1 MKIIMKN
8 LASIVVISAFS
19 CILGCSS
26 VGVPP
31 VQSQSYAALGHERVF
46 EVDFHL
52 VWKALEETMH
62 KVKIIDRDPSE
73 VDSGELKRLTRR
85 RMETD
90 WAYTQSRDKYQEYK
104 INGSPR
110 KTYLMARIK
119 YKIEAKKILGGIQVV
134 VNTVEEIERLKD
146 DGSSAGWSSSSA
158 PDPSRANEVLDQL
171 QQALLAA
178 HS

>member
-1 MKIIMKN
+1 MKSLTALGVMVA
-8 LASIVVISAFS
+8 LVYAS
-19 CILGCSS
+19 GCSS

-31 VQSQSYAALGHERVF
+31 VQSQAYAALGHERVF
-46 EVDFHL
+46 ESEFHL
-52 VWKALEETMH
+52 VWKALEEAMH
-62 KVKIIDRDPSE
+62 KVKVVDRDPSE

-85 RMETD
+85 TMETD

-104 INGSPR
+104 VNGSPR

-134 VNTVEEIERLKD
+134 VNTVEEIEQLKE
-146 DGSSAGWSSSSA
+146 DGSSAGWSRSET
-158 PDPSRANEVLDQL
+158 PDSSRANEVLDKL